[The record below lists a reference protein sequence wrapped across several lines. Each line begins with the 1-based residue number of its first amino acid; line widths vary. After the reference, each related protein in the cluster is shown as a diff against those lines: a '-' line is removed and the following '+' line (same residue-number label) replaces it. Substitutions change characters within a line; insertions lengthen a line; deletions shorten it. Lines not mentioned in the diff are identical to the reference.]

1 MGITRKVIML
11 SACCALSL
19 QVSAQISWPAI
30 TSQTKPWARWWWQG
44 SAVNEK
50 DLTGNMQHY
59 HDAGLGGL
67 ELTPI
72 YGVKGSESQFIQY
85 LSPAWVDK
93 LVYTLK
99 EGKRLGLGIDMS
111 NASGWPFGG
120 PWIGDADAA
129 KDVVV
134 KTYSL
139 HAGEQLKDTV
149 QYIQQ
154 PMVTAEG
161 AVPAM
166 ETLVDPI
173 GKTKNLQ
180 ALALVQ
186 VKFKKPLPLQI
197 LMAYGDNGQCIDIT
211 NKVDATGKLNWT
223 APAGDWNLYAVFMG
237 WHGKMVERASPGAEG
252 FAIDH
257 FSEAAIKTYLNH
269 FTEAFKGRDLS
280 GIRAFFNDSY
290 EVDDARGQSN
300 FTPQIFDEF
309 KKRRGYD
316 LREHLPQLFAK
327 TPTEDDLRVLCDYRE
342 TISDLMLYNFTLPW
356 HSWANARGA
365 LIRNQPHGS
374 PANILDL
381 YSASDIPETEG
392 KDPLR
397 YRFATSAAH
406 VSGKKLVSSESATW
420 LNEHFLSSLSDVKQ
434 AIDKYF
440 LGGVNHVFYHGIS
453 YSPQSARWPG
463 WLFYAAV
470 HFVPN
475 DPSWRDFSAL
485 NQYIA
490 RCQSFLQL
498 GKADN
503 KVLLYYPIFDSYSE
517 AGKALLKHY
526 DNMLPEFK
534 GTGFEAAGTT
544 MLNSGYGFDYISDKQ
559 ITNLDA
565 VAGQLNVADQRYQTI
580 ILPDIH
586 YMPLATFNKLVQLA
600 TAGAQVIIY
609 KNLPADVPG
618 LVDLDNNRK
627 SFKALLAK
635 LNFTDAGSSIK
646 KATIGKGAFLLG
658 DDVDQLLA
666 FATVKRESLTD
677 QGLQFTRRQ
686 YDKGYYYFLANNSKN
701 KIDGWVPLAV
711 KATTVVLFDPM
722 FKQSGLAKIRQNV
735 NGYPEIYLQLLPGE
749 SRILQT
755 SSQPVKGNNFAYYQN
770 TGKSVAIKG
779 TWTVKFLDGGP
790 VLPAE
795 VHPTDLT
802 SWTTFGGDDVKRFSG
817 TAAYSITFAKPAY
830 RASAWEL
837 NLGEVHESAK
847 VYLNGKKLAT
857 LIGPNYQLLIPE
869 GLLKQVNQLEVR
881 VSNLMVNRI
890 IDMDKRNIPY
900 RIFYNTNFPAH
911 FKEDRGPDGL
921 FNASGWE
928 LKPSGLMGPVK
939 LDALKY
945 LKP

>member
-1 MGITRKVIML
+1 MGSIRKVIL
-11 SACCALSL
+11 LIACCALSAP
-19 QVSAQISWPAI
+19 VSAQISWPVI

-50 DLTGNMQHY
+50 DLTGNMQLY
-59 HDAGLGGL
+59 RNVGLGGL
-67 ELTPI
+67 EVTPI

-93 LVYTLK
+93 LIYTLK
-99 EGKRLGLGIDMS
+99 EAKRLDLGIDMS

-120 PWIGDADAA
+120 PWIGDADAS

-134 KTYSL
+134 KTYFL

-154 PMVTAEG
+154 PLITTEG
-161 AVPAM
+161 VAPAV
-166 ETLVDPI
+166 ETVLDPI
-173 GKTKNLQ
+173 GDNKNLQ
-180 ALALVQ
+180 ALALAQ
-186 VKFKKPLPLQI
+186 VKFKKPLPLQT
-197 LMAYGDNGQCIDIT
+197 LVAYGDNGQCINLTD
-211 NKVDATGKLNWT
+211 KVDANGKLNWL
-223 APAGDWNLYAVFMG
+223 APAGDWNLYGVFMG
-237 WHGKMVERASPGAEG
+237 WHGKMVKRASPGAEG

-257 FSEAAIKTYLNH
+257 FSEDAIKTYLNH
-269 FTEAFKGRDLS
+269 FSEAFKGREVS

-290 EVDDARGQSN
+290 EVDDARGQSD
-300 FTPQIFDEF
+300 FTPHFFDEF

-327 TPTEDDLRVLCDYRE
+327 TYTEDDLRVLCDYRE

-356 HSWANARGA
+356 HSWAKARGA
-365 LIRNQPHGS
+365 LIRNQAHGS

-397 YRFATSAAH
+397 FKFATSAAH

-420 LNEHFLSSLSDVKQ
+420 LDDHFLSSISDVKQ

-453 YSPQSARWPG
+453 YSPQSAKWPG

-475 DPSWRDFSAL
+475 DPTWRDFSTL

-534 GTGFEAAGTT
+534 GTGFEATATT

-559 ITNLDA
+559 IANLDGA
-565 VAGQLNVADQRYQTI
+565 VGQLNVADQHYQTI
-580 ILPDIH
+580 ILPDCH
-586 YMPLATFNKLVQLA
+586 YIPEATFNKLVQFA
-600 TAGAQVIIY
+600 NDGAQIIIY
-609 KNLPADVPG
+609 KNIPVDVPG
-618 LVDLDNNRK
+618 LANLESNRK
-627 SFKALLAK
+627 LFKGLLAK
-635 LNFTDAGSSIK
+635 LNFQDAGSGIK
-646 KATIGKGAFLLG
+646 KAVIGKGAFLLG
-658 DDVDQLLA
+658 DDINQLLA
-666 FATVKRESLTD
+666 FAAVKRESLTD
-677 QGLQFTRRQ
+677 EGLQFTRRK
-686 YDKGYYYFLANNSKN
+686 YDKGYYYFLVNNSKS
-701 KIDGWVPLAV
+701 KVDGWVPLGV
-711 KATTVVLFDPM
+711 KANSVVLFDPM
-722 FKQSGLAKIRQNV
+722 FKQSGLAKIRRST
-735 NGYPEIYLQLLPGE
+735 NGYPEIYLQLSPGD

-755 SSQPVKGNNFAYYQN
+755 TSQPVKGNNFAYYQY
-770 TGKSVAIKG
+770 TGKSVDIKG
-779 TWTVKFLDGGP
+779 TWAVKFLDGGP
-790 VLPAE
+790 VIPAE
-795 VHPTDLT
+795 THQTNLT

-817 TAAYSITFAKPAY
+817 TAAYAITFAKPAY
-830 RASAWEL
+830 HASAWEL
-837 NLGEVHESAK
+837 NLGEVHETAE

-857 LIGPNYQLLIPE
+857 LIGPNYQVVIPSA
-869 GLLKQVNQLEVR
+869 LLKQDNQLEVR

-890 IDMDKRNIPY
+890 IDMDKRKIPY
-900 RIFYNTNFPAH
+900 KIFYNTNFPAH
-911 FKEDRGPDGL
+911 FKENRGADGL
-921 FNASGWE
+921 FNTSSWE
-928 LKPSGLMGPVK
+928 LKPSGLIGPVK
-939 LDALKY
+939 LEAVNY
-945 LKP
+945 LRP